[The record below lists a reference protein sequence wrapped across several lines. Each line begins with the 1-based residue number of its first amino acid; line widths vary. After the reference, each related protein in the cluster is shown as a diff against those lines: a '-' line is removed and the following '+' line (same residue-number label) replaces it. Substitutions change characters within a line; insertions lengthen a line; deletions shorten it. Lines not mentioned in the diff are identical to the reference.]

1 MAGDPSRIFEKKLS
15 RLRRP
20 LKDNARSLADKFSI
34 LPGIRFCSIFDW
46 LKPFMGATFRPGSI
60 GTSLD
65 WQIWNILKTQNSFE
79 ELKAVV
85 PETSLCAA

>member
-1 MAGDPSRIFEKKLS
+1 
-15 RLRRP
+15 
-20 LKDNARSLADKFSI
+20 
-34 LPGIRFCSIFDW
+34 
-46 LKPFMGATFRPGSI
+46 MGATFRPGSI

-85 PETSLCAA
+85 PGDLPMRGLRPFFTVTPNLNSETLI